1 MLGGG
6 FSPLTEQ
13 MYYIGGT
20 NSGNAETY
28 TLDTGTSL
36 ILRDAMMKGRFNI

>member
-1 MLGGG
+1 MPGGG

-20 NSGNAETY
+20 GSGNAETY
-28 TLDTGTSL
+28 TLDTGMNLTQP
-36 ILRDAMMKGRFNI
+36 DAMTNGRFNI